1 MPEQSILGLGRHNAG
16 PEALFPQLIY
26 SVLLALAG
34 GFLDGFTYVTRN
46 HVFAN
51 AMSGNVV
58 LLGIN
63 AVSGHWRD
71 SLRHLLPIITFLLA
85 IFAARSLH
93 LPRLQQHIRY
103 PKSLV
108 LLAELVVLAILTMIP
123 DGVPDY
129 YITITIAFVAS
140 IQVETFRSVNGQ
152 NFNTTFVTGNLRT
165 LGENFFDWML
175 SINLPLSRRIVG
187 DFATICGGFLLG
199 ATIGGYLGHHY
210 GNRALW
216 FDVLLLLLILL
227 DVRVRRRQHPEPV
240 SGAPEP

>member
-1 MPEQSILGLGRHNAG
+1 MPDQSILSLGEHKSG
-16 PEALFPQLIY
+16 PESLFPRLGY

-34 GFLDGFTYVTRN
+34 GFLDGFTYVTRH

-58 LLGIN
+58 LLGIG
-63 AVSGHWRD
+63 AVSGQWRD
-71 SLRHLLPIITFLLA
+71 SLRHLLPILTFLLA

-93 LPRLQQHIRY
+93 LPRLRARIRY

-108 LLAELVVLAILTMIP
+108 LLVELLVLAILTFLP
-123 DGVPDY
+123 DAVPDF
-129 YITITIAFVAS
+129 YITISIAFVAS

-165 LGENFFDWML
+165 LSENLFDWL
-175 SINLPLSRRIVG
+175 LGINLPQARGIVH
-187 DFATICGGFLLG
+187 DFASICGGFLLG
-199 ATIGGYLGHHY
+199 ATLGGFLGHRY

-216 FDVLLLLLILL
+216 FDAILLLVILL
-227 DVRVRRRQHPEPV
+227 DVRVRRRQQPEPI
-240 SGAPEP
+240 SGSPEP